1 MNVHF
6 AKSSLTGV
14 AQFVVS
20 SVLIF
25 ITIPIFIR
33 SLGTEAYGLFSLVGV
48 IGSVNTFANL
58 GLNLSLVRFLAQQGK
73 TAESDLDIVVTL
85 TILMTVLVPL
95 VACAFTLEETILV
108 RILNVPPQLIS
119 DATWLFDAMLI
130 SNIIILLGQIFTAI
144 LDSQQKVYLT
154 NLFQVTYN
162 ILYWGL
168 ILSVLFLGYSLKAI
182 AVVITFAAAVWFCT
196 VVVSSMHS
204 WGSLSFKGFRQEGMR
219 VSKKQLQYGIKIY
232 TGGLVGFFYEPLTK
246 ILVSN
251 FLGIRDVGLFDIGLR
266 VRNQIYGLG
275 AKLLYPLYPIM
286 SQLED
291 SKKVR
296 MLVHDVEQKIFFVVV
311 PIIAMIVLITHP
323 LVSLVFAANTDVIS
337 ITIVSIV
344 AAFLLGSITVTPNY
358 LFLTAKG
365 YASKT
370 IILQLVN
377 VVVNAVVLIALF
389 KWLGYYA
396 VIAGNSIAILA
407 SCALSLY
414 YQNVYLN
421 SKVFDSVKQPIV
433 VVFVFSV
440 ALLAALLVSEL
451 STSPAWK
458 IVSGLFIITIVSTL
472 LYRYFSLFKP
482 PDIFR
487 YFGKETFYSTL
498 FLKILCPDDGQ

>member
-1 MNVHF
+1 MNVHI

-20 SVLIF
+20 SILILV
-25 ITIPIFIR
+25 TIPIFIR

-73 TAESDLDIVVTL
+73 TAESDLDIAVTL
-85 TILMTVLVPL
+85 AILITILLPL
-95 VACAFTLEETILV
+95 VTCAITFEETILV
-108 RILNVPPQLIS
+108 RILNVPPQLIY
-119 DATWLFDAMLI
+119 DAKWLFNSMLI
-130 SNIIILLGQIFTAI
+130 TNIMILLGQTFTAI

-154 NLFQVTYN
+154 NLFQVIYN
-162 ILYWGL
+162 IMYWGL
-168 ILSVLFLGYSLKAI
+168 ILLVLSLGCSLKAI
-182 AVVITFAAAVWFCT
+182 AVVIAFAAAIWFCI
-196 VVVSSMHS
+196 VVVSSIQS
-204 WGSLSFKGFRQEGMR
+204 WGRLSFKGFRHNGLR
-219 VSKKQLQYGIKIY
+219 VAKKQLEYGIKIY

-246 ILVSN
+246 ILVSR
-251 FLGIRDVGLFDIGLR
+251 FLGIGDVGLFDIGLR

-275 AKLLYPLYPIM
+275 ARLLYPLYPVI

-291 SKKVR
+291 TEKIR
-296 MLVHDVEQKIFFVVV
+296 MLVHDVEQKTFFVVM
-311 PIIAMIVLITHP
+311 PIIGMVLVITHP
-323 LVSLVFAANTDVIS
+323 LVALVFVTNAETIS
-337 ITIVSIV
+337 ITIISIV

-358 LFLTAKG
+358 LFLMAKG

-370 IILQLVN
+370 IILQSVN

-396 VIAGNSIAILA
+396 VIAGNAIAILA
-407 SCALSLY
+407 SCGLSLY

-421 SKVFDSVKQPIV
+421 SRVFDSVKQPIV

-440 ALLAALLVSEL
+440 ALFTASLFNEVSTLA
-451 STSPAWK
+451 AWK
-458 IVSGLFIITIVSTL
+458 IVVGPVSVIIVSTL

-482 PDIFR
+482 SDIFR
-487 YFGKETFYSTL
+487 YFGKGTFYSAL
-498 FLKILCPDDGQ
+498 FLRVLCSNQGR